1 MYYGYSKKF
10 SLTRIKNGFRKLQMA
25 ELGYISES
33 KRKIYLFCYNLFMM
47 RGYIYVVAIMNL
59 RYAKLGFDDFVPK
72 VYNLIGNSVKML
84 SLLSV
89 LEVLHPMFGYT
100 KVSIL
105 LIEIYCAIL
114 SKNFC
119 DHLS

>member
-1 MYYGYSKKF
+1 M
-10 SLTRIKNGFRKLQMA
+10 KNGFRKLQMA

-33 KRKIYLFCYNLFMM
+33 KRKIYLFCYNLLMM
-47 RGYIYVVAIMNL
+47 CGYIYVVAIMNL
-59 RYAKLGFDDFVPK
+59 RYAKLGFDDFVPT

-100 KVSIL
+100 KVSG
-105 LIEIYCAIL
+105 
-114 SKNFC
+114 
-119 DHLS
+119 